1 MYKSDNPSLSD
12 TWDPMP
18 EGIVED
24 AEDGLSNAMPASRLG
39 DENRQEQIAEGG
51 AVAGPAIRV
60 YLREMGQHALLAK
73 AEEVE
78 LSRQI
83 EQGRKTML
91 KGIGLTWRGSQSL
104 ADEIESVLSG
114 ERAMD
119 KIVFSGPNGQAARE
133 DDVLERLRPVHRQLT
148 QLAGWS
154 NGRSETARHKKGEEV
169 SEVLSDLRFDPSRL
183 EEIGRD
189 ILDLKG
195 QPKERLL
202 RKAKRA
208 IRQGWREMEEAR
220 RKMVQGN
227 LRLVISVARHYRN
240 HGLDMLDLIQEGNL
254 GLLKAVDRFDHRR
267 GCKFSTYAVW
277 WIRQTIRRA
286 ITTHMRPV
294 RLPANVAEL
303 LTKLRTARENL
314 RQDLQRQPDDEELA
328 ESLDLSIDRVE
339 KLKQVHDEDGRPV
352 LRNVYLSSEVYHGP
366 ATARAP
372 DMVLGYYRDY
382 RTSWAS
388 TLGDMNEG
396 VLTDN
401 IEAWAADHCIDPLE
415 VPGVLFSNHP
425 IDKEDPALIDLAPTI
440 LEEFGVDKPS
450 QMTGNNIY

>member
-328 ESLDLSIDRVE
+328 ESLDISIDRVE
-339 KLKQVHDEDGRPV
+339 KLKQVMQSHVSIHTP
-352 LRNVYLSSEVYHGP
+352 
-366 ATARAP
+366 
-372 DMVLGYYRDY
+372 
-382 RTSWAS
+382 
-388 TLGDMNEG
+388 LGDDGETSLGHIIPDERGTPAPEQVDAWMLRERLDD
-396 VLTDN
+396 VLKTLPKR
-401 IEAWAADHCIDPLE
+401 EE
-415 VPGVLFSNHP
+415 
-425 IDKEDPALIDLAPTI
+425 TI
-440 LEEFGVDKPS
+440 LRLRYGIGSDRIWTLEEVADRFGVSRERIRQIEVRALRRMRHPRRSVRIKS
-450 QMTGNNIY
+450 FLN